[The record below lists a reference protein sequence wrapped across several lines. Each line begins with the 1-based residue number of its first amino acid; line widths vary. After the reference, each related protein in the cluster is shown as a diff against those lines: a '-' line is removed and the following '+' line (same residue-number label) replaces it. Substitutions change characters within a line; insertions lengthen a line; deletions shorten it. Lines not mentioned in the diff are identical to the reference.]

1 MPRKPN
7 AQAGSSAFIQKLY
20 RQAPDVSTEICRLH
34 YVSHPSQLHM
44 KNLFP
49 ALVGSAVSFA
59 FSAIS
64 GTASFNL
71 FTWLESGTK
80 FNFSQALDQITHYP
94 MVYFVGMVLGAI
106 GGVLGGYVASRVSKR
121 QPYLAALNAG
131 IFSMLWSVVMYASPV
146 NESRLNIYAVL
157 SSFILPVP
165 LALLGARWH
174 ARQPTDG

>member
-1 MPRKPN
+1 M
-7 AQAGSSAFIQKLY
+7 
-20 RQAPDVSTEICRLH
+20 T
-34 YVSHPSQLHM
+34 
-44 KNLFP
+44 NLFP

-59 FSAIS
+59 FSAIC

-80 FNFSQALDQITHYP
+80 FNFSQALAQTTHYP
-94 MVYFVGMVLGAI
+94 VVYFIGLGLGAI

-121 QPYLAALNAG
+121 QPYLAALSAG

-146 NESRLNIYAVL
+146 NDSHIEIYAVL

-174 ARQPTDG
+174 ARHPANG

>member
-1 MPRKPN
+1 
-7 AQAGSSAFIQKLY
+7 
-20 RQAPDVSTEICRLH
+20 
-34 YVSHPSQLHM
+34 M

-80 FNFSQALDQITHYP
+80 FNFSQALVQTTHYP
-94 MVYFVGMVLGAI
+94 MVYFVGLVLGVI
-106 GGVLGGYVASRVSKR
+106 GGVLGGYVASRVSKH

-146 NESRLNIYAVL
+146 NDSRLEIYAVL

-165 LALLGARWH
+165 LALFGARWH
-174 ARQPTDG
+174 VRHPIDG